1 MILSEAA
8 KKKVP
13 ASKRGVPGKSGT
25 GSYPMPDKAHAKAAV
40 GLAAMHHG
48 KNSAFTKK
56 IRAKAKSLG
65 YLKGEGDG
73 KMRKLS
79 ELA

>member
-1 MILSEAA
+1 MAVLTEAA

-13 ASKRGVPGKSGT
+13 KSERGVPGKSGT
-25 GSYPMPDKAHAKAAV
+25 GSYPMPDKEHARAAV

-65 YLKGEGDG
+65 YSTPT
-73 KMRKLS
+73 RKLS
-79 ELA
+79 DLA

>member
-1 MILSEAA
+1 MAILSEQA
-8 KKKVP
+8 KRRVP
-13 ASKRGVPGKSGT
+13 ASERGVPSKRGT
-25 GSYPMPDKAHAKAAV
+25 GSYPMPDREHAKAAV

-65 YLKGEGDG
+65 YLKNEEGA
-73 KMRKLS
+73 RKLS
-79 ELA
+79 DLA

>member
-1 MILSEAA
+1 MILTEAA
-8 KKKVP
+8 KKSVP
-13 ASKRGVPGKSGT
+13 KSKRGVPGKSGT
-25 GSYPMPDKAHAKAAV
+25 GSYPMPDAEHARAAV

-48 KNSAFTKK
+48 KNSSFTKK

-65 YLKGEGDG
+65 YG
-73 KMRKLS
+73 KSAHKLS